1 MMKNENFVEPNDT
14 APSEVSFE
22 DKKKDFVEKL
32 KESVNKSMA
41 EHNNTDSDQDSIVEE
56 SPSAEDK
63 LRSMVKDIGREES
76 ENEETEKPEES
87 EEAEEKTKRKRT
99 NYKDRINKVIKEKRE
114 LEKALERERLEK
126 ERLQLA
132 YIEKNENDL
141 NEKERLYEA
150 SYKNYIEN
158 LDGQYKIVKERL
170 KEAELEGD
178 IDAKIEAQEILAE
191 IRTHKEK
198 AREDYEAA
206 IELINTSQTYIEPY
220 NANNYG
226 YPYSGDDSD
235 DDSALAEEYRNYGL
249 EDLLDDGGPN
259 QEDPNMQAWNNFVQ
273 GNPWYNPNSELY
285 NPQLAEVMNQSS
297 QELLNFI
304 QLEGL
309 TGQISVDEWLD
320 RSLKLTKDKLGIT
333 YDEDDGEEEEY
344 ASSNAYNQRQQA
356 PARKPVQAPP
366 PKSIKKAQSFS
377 PVSPGNDY
385 ADSISAETPSRVRL
399 THEEAE
405 FARKMADQKG
415 MPHEHALKFFL
426 NRKIERMS
434 RR

>member
-1 MMKNENFVEPNDT
+1 MIQNENIVESNES
-14 APSEVSFE
+14 APGEVSFE

-41 EHNNTDSDQDSIVEE
+41 EHNNTELDQDSIVEE

-63 LRSMVKDIGREES
+63 LRGMVKDIGQEES
-76 ENEETEKPEES
+76 EIEETEKPEE
-87 EEAEEKTKRKRT
+87 AEEKNKRKRT

-141 NEKERLYEA
+141 DEKERLYES

-191 IRTHKEK
+191 IKNYKEK
-198 AREDYEAA
+198 ATKDYEAA
-206 IELINTSQTYIEPY
+206 LESINAPQTYVEPY
-220 NANNYG
+220 NTNNYG
-226 YPYSGDDSD
+226 YPYSGDDHD

-249 EDLLDDGGPN
+249 EDLLDDGGEN
-259 QEDPNMQAWNNFVQ
+259 YDDPNMQAWNGFVQ
-273 GNPWYNPNSELY
+273 SNPWYNPNSELY

-333 YDEDDGEEEEY
+333 YDEDDEAEEEY
-344 ASSNAYNQRQQA
+344 SSSNAYNQRQQA
-356 PARKPVQAPP
+356 PARKSVQASPQ
-366 PKSIKKAQSFS
+366 KSIKKAQSFS

-399 THEEAE
+399 TQEETE

-415 MPHEHALKFFL
+415 MPHDHALKFFL